1 MPESLPK
8 PGKCDFSPGLY
19 DVHAHLAD
27 ERLRAELPGILLRC
41 EHEMQAVLVNAARFS
56 EWDLVLRLAQ
66 RPRFFAALG
75 LHPFFLDERPTD
87 YLSLLRQKL
96 LSPPP
101 GSKILAIGEI
111 GLDFWQGRGNSEE
124 QIAVL
129 SEQLLLAQQLN
140 LPVILHNR
148 KSWPDFFALLKNLR
162 ISTLRGVCHHFNA
175 SPEIARQA
183 LERGLYL
190 SFCGPLTWPESRRL
204 HKLATLAPLDR
215 ILVETDCPDLP
226 PQSNRGGG
234 SRPWMVAE
242 VISKIAQL
250 QNISWQ
256 KLAAQIA
263 LNWTTLFRQ
272 TCKPLSM
279 ELL

>member
-8 PGKCDFSPGLY
+8 ADKCVFSSGLY

-27 ERLRAELPGILLRC
+27 ERLRGELPEILHRC
-41 EHEMQAVLVNAARFS
+41 EHEMQAVLVNAAKFS
-56 EWDLVLRLAQ
+56 EWDLILRLAQ
-66 RPRFFAALG
+66 KPRIFAALG
-75 LHPFFLDERPTD
+75 LHPFFLDERPTG

-96 LSPPP
+96 LSPP
-101 GSKILAIGEI
+101 SKSKVIAIGEI
-111 GLDFWQGRGNSEE
+111 GLDFWQGRENSDE
-124 QIAVL
+124 QMAIL

-148 KSWPDFFALLKNLR
+148 KAWPDFFALLKNLR
-162 ISTLRGVCHHFNA
+162 LSTLRGVCHHFNA
-175 SPEIARQA
+175 SPEIASQA
-183 LERGLYL
+183 LEYGLYL

-204 HKLATLAPLDR
+204 HKLASLAPLDR

-226 PQSNRGGG
+226 PQSSRGKQ

-242 VISKIAQL
+242 VMDKIAQL
-250 QNISWQ
+250 QNIPKE
-256 KLAAQIA
+256 KLAGQIA
-263 LNWTTLFRQ
+263 ANWTALFKP
-272 TCKPLSM
+272 TCKAPIT

>member
-1 MPESLPK
+1 MLESLPK
-8 PGKCDFSPGLY
+8 AGKYGFSPGLY

-27 ERLRAELPGILLRC
+27 ARLRPELPGIILRC
-41 EHEMQAVLVNAARFS
+41 QQEMQAVLVNAARFS

-66 RPRFFAALG
+66 SPCVFAALG
-75 LHPFFLDERPTD
+75 LHPFFLDEAPAD
-87 YLSLLRQKL
+87 YLALLHQKL
-96 LSPPP
+96 LSPALEN
-101 GSKILAIGEI
+101 KIIAIGEI
-111 GLDFWQGRGNSEE
+111 GLDFWHGRENSAK
-124 QIAVL
+124 QIAIF
-129 SEQLLLAQQLN
+129 SEQLLLAQQLK

-148 KSWPDFFALLKNLR
+148 KAWPDFFAVLKNLR
-162 ISTLRGVCHHFNA
+162 LSSLRGVCHHFNA

-183 LERGLYL
+183 LEHGLYL

-204 HKLATLAPLDR
+204 HKLAGLVPLDR

-226 PQSNRGGG
+226 PQSSRGGQ

-242 VISKIAQL
+242 IMDKIAQL
-250 QNISWQ
+250 QNIPKQ

-263 LNWTTLFRQ
+263 SNWTSLFDS
-272 TCKPLSM
+272 TCKAPSS